1 MITPGSHVRG
11 NRMKSRGHR
20 GVRGWRAIGPA
31 VFLVTVTLPQIA
43 LNHPLAVQAAAP
55 VAGRLELATYAGAPA
70 AGKPI
75 EVAQQPFGL
84 AVFGRYTFV
93 ADPVNHVV
101 RLLIDNSE
109 VAFAGAGSMAVEG
122 DGGDPAKAQLAGPY
136 AVAIG
141 QVTQVGYQVTGFDVY
156 IADTFGHQVRKAS
169 VTIPPID
176 SPSGSPTAVISTIAG
191 AGGFG
196 FSGDHGLATAAKLNS
211 PYGVAWDAKRNQV
224 YIADTLNNRVRAV
237 DSTGKNSTL
246 VNATLVQPRGLAV
259 NGDGLYIADTYNNLV
274 RRFDLVSGA
283 LASVAGTGVAGYVD
297 GVLATA
303 ALLKMPSGLAFD
315 DRANLFIAATCNHA
329 VRELSVRD
337 HIL

>member
-1 MITPGSHVRG
+1 MTRRGRWGSRW
-11 NRMKSRGHR
+11 
-20 GVRGWRAIGPA
+20 WRALGPSA
-31 VFLVTVTLPQIA
+31 LLASLALPQIA
-43 LNHPLAVQAAAP
+43 VTSPPIVAFAAP
-55 VAGRLELATYAGAPA
+55 IAGRPELSTYAGAPA
-70 AGKPI
+70 AGKPT

-176 SPSGSPTAVISTIAG
+176 SPSGSPTAVISTLAG

-196 FSGDHGLATAAKLNS
+196 FSGDHGLATTAKLNS
-211 PYGVAWDAKRNQV
+211 PYGVAWDAKRKQG
-224 YIADTLNNRVRAV
+224 YLA
-237 DSTGKNSTL
+237 
-246 VNATLVQPRGLAV
+246 ATL
-259 NGDGLYIADTYNNLV
+259 T
-274 RRFDLVSGA
+274 
-283 LASVAGTGVAGYVD
+283 
-297 GVLATA
+297 
-303 ALLKMPSGLAFD
+303 
-315 DRANLFIAATCNHA
+315 
-329 VRELSVRD
+329 
-337 HIL
+337 